1 MEPGQNLLTFAQRYQ
16 DLATFHDSQVNLIK
30 DLIFHVKSLEST
42 NSELIQRIH
51 DRNLDYEDAT
61 RSRRELQQRIH
72 ALETHLETAI
82 IANDQ
87 IKNTNSYVVVLIDGD
102 GLIFKPELIQQGI
115 AGGKKAAY
123 ALRSAILG
131 QCGPH
136 GNEIGVLAQ
145 VYLNLAGLSK
155 AMRRDGCLENEGNL
169 KDFTLGFTQAKAT
182 FDFVDVGHGKERADN
197 KIKEM
202 TKWHLRNHN
211 CKQVILGISHDAGY
225 APFLDELFQE
235 DSVQHQITIL
245 EGVPAVRELRAI
257 GANILNLNSIL
268 FRSEKLI
275 DRVPESASSESFGTP
290 FTPAPVTPIVE
301 YSKPAT
307 PSVEMKPVVPVV
319 PAIPAPSVPV
329 TTALA
334 APTPPVK
341 VKAASTVSDSVTSIS
356 SIGSPGP
363 LTPAS
368 TSAASM
374 STASTPTAA
383 PATAASTA
391 TSYARAIK
399 SVTPPPPPPV
409 IKLPAHTK
417 AALQQQPSSRGSH
430 KTPNKPKPAP
440 WNPGPRGL
448 DPPLQV
454 SQTALDNLKK
464 RKDSNKLCN
473 NHYLRGPCSKGDSC
487 NFEHN
492 YKPSREELVAIAF
505 LTRLNPCSGGQ
516 ECDVDDC
523 IYGHHCP
530 SVINGACTHP
540 YCKFDKED
548 HPPGTKIKAHHKG
561 SHDR

>member
-1 MEPGQNLLTFAQRYQ
+1 MEPRPSLVAFLHRYQ
-16 DLATFHDSQVNLIK
+16 DLATYQDSHINLIK
-30 DLIFHVKSLEST
+30 WLLIPSSQDLLVYAESIEST
-42 NSELIQRIH
+42 LRAENTELAQRVH
-51 DRNLDYEDAT
+51 ERNLDYEDAT

-72 ALETHLETAI
+72 ALETQLETSI
-82 IANDQ
+82 LTNEQ
-87 IKNTNSYVVVLIDGD
+87 IKNSNSYVVVLIDGD
-102 GLIFKPELIQQGI
+102 GLIFKPELIQQGL

-155 AMRRDGCLENEGNL
+155 AMRRDGCLENESNL

-245 EGVPAVRELRAI
+245 EGVPVVRELRAI
-257 GANILNLNSIL
+257 GANILNLNNIL
-268 FRSEKLI
+268 FRSEKLV
-275 DRVPESASSESFGTP
+275 DRVSESASSESFGSP
-290 FTPAPVTPIVE
+290 FTPVPATPVVE
-301 YSKPAT
+301 HNKPAT
-307 PSVEMKPVVPVV
+307 PTIEMKPVVPAV
-319 PAIPAPSVPV
+319 PAISAVPAFPV
-329 TTALA
+329 TV
-334 APTPPVK
+334 PTPPV
-341 VKAASTVSDSVTSIS
+341 VRTTATTSNSVASIDSIGSSEPQTPSSASAASTS
-356 SIGSPGP
+356 
-363 LTPAS
+363 TPA
-368 TSAASM
+368 
-374 STASTPTAA
+374 
-383 PATAASTA
+383 ATT
-391 TSYARAIK
+391 YAKAIK
-399 SVTPPPPPPV
+399 SATPPPPPPV

-417 AALQQQPSSRGSH
+417 AALQQQPSSRASH
-430 KTPNKPKPAP
+430 KTPNKPKPVP

-454 SQTALDNLKK
+454 SQSVLDNLKK

-473 NHYLRGPCSKGDSC
+473 NHYLRGPCSKGNSC

-492 YKPSREELVAIAF
+492 YKPTKEELVAIAF

>member
-1 MEPGQNLLTFAQRYQ
+1 MEPRHNLMTFVQRYQ
-16 DLATFHDSQVNLIK
+16 DLVTYQDSQINLIK
-30 DLIFHVKSLEST
+30 DLLLYAESIEST
-42 NSELIQRIH
+42 LRAENTELSKRVH
-51 DRNLDYEDAT
+51 ERNLDYEDAT
-61 RSRRELQQRIH
+61 RSRRELQQRIR
-72 ALETHLETAI
+72 ALETQLETSI
-82 IANDQ
+82 LANDQ

-102 GLIFKPELIQQGI
+102 GLIFKPELIQQGL

-136 GNEIGVLAQ
+136 GSEIGVLAQ

-155 AMRRDGCLENEGNL
+155 AMRRDGCLENEHSL
-169 KDFTLGFTQAKAT
+169 KEFTLGFTQAKAT

-235 DSVQHQITIL
+235 DSVQNQITIL
-245 EGVPAVRELRAI
+245 EGVPVVRELRAI
-257 GANILNLNSIL
+257 GANILNLNNIL
-268 FRSEKLI
+268 FRSEKLV

-290 FTPAPVTPIVE
+290 FTPIPVTPTIE
-301 YSKPAT
+301 YNKPAT
-307 PSVEMKPVVPVV
+307 PAIEVKPVV
-319 PAIPAPSVPV
+319 PAIPVSAVPV
-329 TTALA
+329 TAALAALAALA

-341 VKAASTVSDSVTSIS
+341 TTTSNSVASIS
-356 SIGSPGP
+356 SIGSSGP
-363 LTPAS
+363 LTPV
-368 TSAASM
+368 SA
-374 STASTPTAA
+374 STASTPTPAA
-383 PATAASTA
+383 TT
-391 TSYARAIK
+391 YARAIK
-399 SVTPPPPPPV
+399 SATPPPPPPV

-417 AALQQQPSSRGSH
+417 AALQQQPSARASQ
-430 KTPNKPKPAP
+430 KMTANKPKLVP

-454 SQTALDNLKK
+454 SQSALDNLKK

-492 YKPSREELVAIAF
+492 YKPTKEELVAIAF